1 MRLTIVILLAIVL
14 SGCSHYKWAAK
25 HQAELC
31 ANCPKSETN
40 TTTETDTT
48 VWSIVP
54 ADTAYIS
61 GLDFP
66 VADPVIVETDGYK
79 VTATKDS
86 NGKTNIQIIRKETK
100 KYFIV
105 TKYRQRNELKQVTE
119 VIRYKIPVI
128 FWIGGGASLVL
139 AFLFGWFLH
148 KFFS

>member
-1 MRLTIVILLAIVL
+1 MKYILIILFAVIL

-48 VWSIVP
+48 VWSIIP
-54 ADTAYIS
+54 ADTAYLS

-66 VADPVIVETDGYK
+66 VVDPVIIETDGYK
-79 VTATKDS
+79 VTATKDT
-86 NGKTNIQIIRKETK
+86 NGKTNIQIIRKELK

-105 TKYRQRNELKQVTE
+105 TKYKSRNELKTVTE
-119 VIRYKIPVI
+119 KIVYKVPVL
-128 FWIGGGASLVL
+128 FWILLVPIAIIL
-139 AFLFGWFLH
+139 ILMGWYGH
-148 KFFS
+148 KIFS